1 MNADDGGRGV
11 DRVLSTRLESVRQIL
26 RELRNLSDDVRNA
39 RRGLDE
45 VSEHIAEMGSTVARS
60 ARKVGTLQSEV
71 ESSASDMAVYTRTGD
86 KDYLPQTE
94 DLQRMAET
102 LHDLRDELNGVKNR
116 LSVDTV
122 LALNT
127 MRRWAPLA
135 QQGADMP
142 MTVKRL
148 AGELTATL
156 QETEEKDDPWAFYHD
171 VVKSQCDDLF
181 AQYVDLVG
189 GIAMRDQGLDGQVSP
204 LADRLVEELIVSF
217 SGPSTTL
224 AVPSRHA
231 RGPLIHTQHVR
242 IPLPPGW
249 TLWTLPLIARGV
261 GELFRQTLDVEEPVR
276 SLVPH
281 VFGVYVC
288 GPAYVLASL
297 LIELDPGDPLDRLR
311 ARAMLE
317 ALRSVDESDDRRSFD
332 LLADEIEVEWNR
344 ALAATAPQ
352 PDEKDATD
360 GGAAEPTAEAPDG
373 DNASALSVSASVER
387 ALRLVEQSCSDGAF
401 LPEDRWTTIQDIA
414 TSFGDAAAIDE
425 MLDMRDVLNAMW
437 LARWRR
443 PELLEQIEASATDA
457 AHIVVTP
464 RGKASMVPHGPARH
478 GRRS

>member
-1 MNADDGGRGV
+1 MSTDEGGAGV
-11 DRVLSTRLESVRQIL
+11 DRVLATRLESVRHIL
-26 RELRNLSDDVRNA
+26 RELRHLSDDVRNA

-45 VSEHIAEMGSTVARS
+45 VSEHISEMGSTVARA
-60 ARKVGTLQSEV
+60 ARVAGTLHSEV
-71 ESSASDMAVYTRTGD
+71 ESSASDMLVFARTGD
-86 KDYLPQTE
+86 KDYLPPTE
-94 DLQRMAET
+94 DLQRMADA
-102 LHDLRDELNGVKNR
+102 LRDLRDELNGVKNR

-135 QQGADMP
+135 QRGTDMP

-156 QETEEKDDPWAFYHD
+156 QETEKKDDPWAFYHD

-189 GIAMRDQGLDGQVSP
+189 GIAMRDHGLDGQVSP
-204 LADRLVEELIVSF
+204 MADRLVEELIVSF

-261 GELFRQTLDVEEPVR
+261 GELFRQTLDPEEPVR
-276 SLVPH
+276 ALVPD

-297 LIELDPGDPLDRLR
+297 LIELDPGEPLDRLR
-311 ARAMLE
+311 AQAMLE
-317 ALRSVDESDDRRSFD
+317 VLRRVDELDDRRSFD
-332 LLADEIEVEWNR
+332 LLAGEIEAEWER
-344 ALAATAPQ
+344 ALAATTTSAERAGTDEVAGWPTNGEEGAETSMSSLAP
-352 PDEKDATD
+352 A
-360 GGAAEPTAEAPDG
+360 
-373 DNASALSVSASVER
+373 VER
-387 ALRLVEQSCSDGAF
+387 ALRLVEQSCGDGAF
-401 LPEDRWTTIQDIA
+401 LPEDRWNIVQA
-414 TSFGDAAAIDE
+414 TASSFGDGAAVDE
-425 MLDMRDVLNAMW
+425 VLDMRDVLNAMW

-443 PELLEQIEASATDA
+443 PALLETIEATATDA
-457 AHIVVTP
+457 AHVVVTP
-464 RGKASMVPHGPARH
+464 RGKVGMAPQGPARH
-478 GRRS
+478 GGRS